1 MRIRLNE
8 YKGRAADHGKRVSNE
23 DVAVGTGISLRTVER
38 ISAGQMTEI
47 RGEYIDAIST
57 YFAELFDVD
66 VSEIDLV
73 VPDPVDLPLDLNIRP
88 DRRGARVGQ
97 RTRRTNGHAAQRP
110 ENLSE
115 FTALASEESLARE
128 WLTPEEDEAW
138 ASL

>member
-1 MRIRLNE
+1 MKRTRIDQFKIKRAMQLRGIATLQDLAPLAGVSSNTL
-8 YKGRAADHGKRVSNE
+8 YSVADSYSWRAATLDAIANALEVESIALLTVD
-23 DVAVGTGISLRTVER
+23 DVAES
-38 ISAGQMTEI
+38 
-47 RGEYIDAIST
+47 
-57 YFAELFDVD
+57 
-66 VSEIDLV
+66 
-73 VPDPVDLPLDLNIRP
+73 
-88 DRRGARVGQ
+88 GQ

>member
-1 MRIRLNE
+1 MCTKMQPYNIGDAMKKTRIDRFKVKKETERRGISALQE
-8 YKGRAADHGKRVSNE
+8 LAPLAGISPTTLYGVLDSYSWRAATLDAIANALGVESLVLLTVD
-23 DVAVGTGISLRTVER
+23 DVAEP
-38 ISAGQMTEI
+38 A
-47 RGEYIDAIST
+47 
-57 YFAELFDVD
+57 
-66 VSEIDLV
+66 DL
-73 VPDPVDLPLDLNIRP
+73 
-88 DRRGARVGQ
+88 ARVGQ